1 MDVWRILWF
10 GVKDEML
17 YDLNLEVLNE
27 DEVVGFEIVILGI
40 FEIDVFDEVNG

>member
-1 MDVWRILWF
+1 
-10 GVKDEML
+10 ML

-40 FEIDVFDEVNG
+40 FEIDVFDEVNGQGLGECRYGIVQF